1 MRSFAEIYSIA
12 AERKGGTK
20 ALEALLDSPLPHGE
34 IAAIADD
41 RWLSS
46 MARSL
51 FEAGFNWKVID
62 AKWEGFEAAFD
73 GFDPR
78 RVAYFH
84 DADVDQLLTD
94 SRIVRNSAKIV
105 AVVENARFVSNLA
118 AEHGSAGRFFADWP
132 ATNFVGLLEVLS
144 KRGSR
149 LGGVTGQRML
159 RRLGYSSFVLST
171 DVVARLVAEGVVE
184 GLPGSRRALQAVQDA
199 FNEWIRQ
206 SGRSLTE
213 ISRVLAMSV

>member
-1 MRSFAEIYSIA
+1 MRRFDEIYAIA

-20 ALEALLDSPLPHGE
+20 ALEALLDRPLPRDE

-62 AKWEGFEAAFD
+62 AKWEGFEAAFE

-78 RVAYFH
+78 RIAYYH
-84 DADVDQLLTD
+84 DEDVDRLVMD
-94 SRIVRNSAKIV
+94 SRIVRNGAKIM
-105 AVVENARFVSNLA
+105 AVIDNARFACDLA
-118 AEHGSAGRFFADWP
+118 SEHGSAGRFFADWP
-132 ATNFVGLLEVLS
+132 DTNFVGLLEVLT
-144 KRGSR
+144 RHGAR

-159 RRLGYSSFVLST
+159 RRLGYSSFILSP
-171 DVVARLVAEGVVE
+171 DVVARLIAEGVIE
-184 GLPGSRRALQAVQDA
+184 GAPSGRRAMQAVQDA
-199 FNEWIRQ
+199 FNEWIGQ

-213 ISRVLAMSV
+213 ISRILAMSM

>member
-1 MRSFAEIYSIA
+1 MRSFAEIYAIA
-12 AERKGGTK
+12 AERKGGAKT
-20 ALEALLDSPLPHGE
+20 LEALLDRPLPRDE

-62 AKWEGFEAAFD
+62 AKWEDFEAAFE

-78 RVAYFH
+78 RIAKYH
-84 DADVDQLLTD
+84 DADVDRLLMD
-94 SRIVRNSAKIV
+94 SRIVRNGAKIM
-105 AVVENARFVSNLA
+105 AVIDNARFVCDLA
-118 AEHGSAGRFFADWP
+118 SEHGSAGRFFADWP
-132 ATNFVGLLEVLS
+132 DTNLIGLLEVLS
-144 KRGSR
+144 KRGAR

-159 RRLGYSSFVLST
+159 RRLGRASFVLSP
-171 DVVARLVAEGVVE
+171 DVIARLVAEGIVD
-184 GLPGSRRALQAVQDA
+184 GSPSSKHAMQAVQDA
-199 FNEWIRQ
+199 FNEWVRQ

-213 ISRVLAMSV
+213 ISRVLAMSM

>member
-1 MRSFAEIYSIA
+1 MRSFEEIYAIA
-12 AERKGGTK
+12 AKRKGGGK
-20 ALEALLDSPLPHGE
+20 ALEALLDRPLPRDAV
-34 IAAIADD
+34 AAIADD

-62 AKWEGFEAAFD
+62 AKWEGFESAFG

-84 DADVDQLLTD
+84 DEEFDRLLADD
-94 SRIVRNSAKIV
+94 RIVRNGAKV
-105 AVVENARFVSNLA
+105 TAVIDNARFICGLA
-118 AEHGSAGRFFADWP
+118 SEHGSAGRFFADWP
-132 ATNFVGLLEVLS
+132 DTDFVGLLEVLT
-144 KRGSR
+144 KRGAR

-159 RRLGYSSFVLST
+159 RRLGRASFVLSP
-171 DVVARLVAEGVVE
+171 DVIARLIAEGIVAKAPS
-184 GLPGSRRALQAVQDA
+184 GRRDMQAVQDA

-206 SGRSLTE
+206 SRRSLTE

>member
-1 MRSFAEIYSIA
+1 MRSFEKIYAIA
-12 AERKGGTK
+12 AKRKGGGA
-20 ALEALLDSPLPHGE
+20 ALEALIEKPLPRNK

-51 FEAGFNWKVID
+51 FEAGFNWAVID
-62 AKWEGFEAAFD
+62 AKWDGFEAAFHR
-73 GFDPR
+73 FDP
-78 RVAYFH
+78 
-84 DADVDQLLTD
+84 
-94 SRIVRNSAKIV
+94 SRIVRYGDEQIDRLLSDDSIVRNGAKIM
-105 AVVENARFVSNLA
+105 AVVDNAHFIRELT
-118 AEHGSAGRFFADWP
+118 AEYGSAGRFFADWP
-132 ATNFVGLLEVLS
+132 DTNFVGLLEVLTN
-144 KRGSR
+144 RGSR

-159 RRLGYSSFVLST
+159 RRLGRSSFILSP
-171 DVVARLVAEGVVE
+171 DVIARLIAEGVVAKAPS
-184 GLPGSRRALQAVQDA
+184 GRRHMQAVQDA